1 MPEEGPT
8 LSGRDKPVEFLSTSQ
23 HQEQG
28 YVGTEEETDLAHLRS
43 QIQGT
48 DGPGVGI
55 DLDM

>member
-1 MPEEGPT
+1 M

-48 DGPGVGI
+48 DGPGMGV